1 MAEPGQVASTRRYS
15 GRIINVDVDTVRFPD
30 GSTGELEMVRHP
42 GASLIVPFLTDPAG
56 ADPQILLI
64 RQYRYAAQGY
74 VIECPAGRLEAGE
87 SPETCARREL
97 LEEAG
102 CTAEKLEHVYTF
114 YTTPGF
120 TDERIHAFMA
130 SGLSRGDARPE
141 ADEFVE
147 VLPTS
152 LSRALAMIR
161 DGEIVDGKTAVT
173 LLYVAGFTLGS

>member
-1 MAEPGQVASTRRYS
+1 MAEPGQVSSARQYT
-15 GRIINVDVDTVRFPD
+15 GRIINLDLDTVRFPD

-42 GASLIVPFLTDPAG
+42 GASLVVPFLSDPAG
-56 ADPQILLI
+56 DDPQVLLI
-64 RQYRYAAQGY
+64 RQYRYAAEGF
-74 VIECPAGRLEAGE
+74 VIECPAGRLEPGE
-87 SPETCARREL
+87 SPESCARREL

-102 CTAEKLEHVYTF
+102 CTAERLEHVYTF

-130 SGLSRGDARPE
+130 SGLSRGAARPE

-147 VLPTS
+147 NLAVP

-161 DGEIVDGKTAVT
+161 DSEIVDAKTALSV
-173 LLYVAGFTLGS
+173 LYVAGFRLDA